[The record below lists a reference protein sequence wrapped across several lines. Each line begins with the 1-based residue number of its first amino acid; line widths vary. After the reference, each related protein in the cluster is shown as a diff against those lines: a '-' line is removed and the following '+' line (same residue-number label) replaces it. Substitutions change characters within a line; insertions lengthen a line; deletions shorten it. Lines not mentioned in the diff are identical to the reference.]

1 MPSSPFLTGWPCHL
15 EPCSAAQVLST
26 LGCPAGRLTV
36 PDPGSSQ
43 GQFSFQGNQARSVR
57 EPREPRPRMCQLTAL
72 DLGPFW
78 KCSESMTEYLT
89 LMISAPLQGSDP
101 KGPHLGAAGNHTWS
115 EVLGISGSAPG
126 HWGLDADSSW
136 VPKGQPASSFQACLT
151 ERQGKVCC
159 IGNVHSQPAVT
170 ALLRNSLLCHPGRL
184 KHPGF
189 PSQLQFKEAAW

>member
-1 MPSSPFLTGWPCHL
+1 MPSSPFLTGRPCHL
-15 EPCSAAQVLST
+15 EPCSAAQVLSA

-36 PDPGSSQ
+36 LDPGSSR

-57 EPREPRPRMCQLTAL
+57 EPREPRPQMCQLTAL

-78 KCSESMTEYLT
+78 KRSESMTEYLT

-126 HWGLDADSSW
+126 TGGWLQTAPGCPRGSQHPVFRHALQREA
-136 VPKGQPASSFQACLT
+136 
-151 ERQGKVCC
+151 RQGVLRRKCAFSAC
-159 IGNVHSQPAVT
+159 SNCT
-170 ALLRNSLLCHPGRL
+170 A
-184 KHPGF
+184 
-189 PSQLQFKEAAW
+189 